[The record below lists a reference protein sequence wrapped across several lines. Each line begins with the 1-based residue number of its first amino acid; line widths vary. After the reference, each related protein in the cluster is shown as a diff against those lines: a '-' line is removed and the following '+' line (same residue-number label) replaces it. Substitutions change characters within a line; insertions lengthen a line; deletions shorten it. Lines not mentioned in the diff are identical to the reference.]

1 MRMRV
6 NILAMMVL
14 WVTAALADVSPRI
27 FHNYTAADGLA
38 DNSAQT
44 IHCTKTGRLVIT
56 TAGQINFFDGSKFSY
71 IDPLDENMYALSE
84 YRGNYHLY
92 FDRFHHIWLKNTH
105 SVTCVDLT
113 IERFSSSIDNV
124 FREFG
129 VNERVNDLFVDSTG
143 VVWLLTEK
151 GLQNVKSKLTIKP
164 RARLNLQD
172 VEVCKKNQVM
182 LFYNNGLM
190 EMYNTETGKKT
201 METRAYTDADA
212 NTYGSSSLLLMGK
225 DKVYQLRNG
234 WKEAIVMS
242 FDLKQNQW
250 KEMLRAPYHLNNMAL
265 RDSILYV
272 PCEYGYWT
280 VNTNTGET
288 RHHEGL
294 KLETGQTLET
304 DINVIA
310 FDRQGGM
317 WAGTERRG
325 LLYSRPFKPPFR
337 VYAWGNPVADHYG
350 AMMDH
355 VNQWPQFRERTVN
368 CVYKD
373 SRGWTW
379 VGTPQ
384 GLQVYRKESDMLPQV
399 YTTKDGLY
407 NNIVHSIV
415 EDAQHNIWVGTSYGI
430 SVVLFNEEGR
440 VHRINSYNKYDHV
453 PNEVFVNGKAMRMPD
468 GTIVMQSLD
477 YVVEFNPNEFST
489 LDNKYAF
496 EIYPKLVQLFV
507 NGIDVN
513 TNTEIEGKRILD
525 RALSRVWG
533 LDLNYNQNSITM
545 VFSALNFFRPQQTYY
560 RVRVVGLDDEWRILT
575 PYDSNGMVDSDGL
588 LHLPLMSLRPGHYE
602 IEVQASMS
610 PDRWETRPYVW
621 NIDINEPWWRSIGV
635 LGLFVLIL
643 AVLFVL
649 NIYYYMKNANL
660 RAKRDSEESMLVK
673 RIYNFVERIEN
684 KQEVLE
690 PSADEISSATTG
702 QMTDLD
708 PQFVKAIEKVKTLVL
723 TERKK
728 KKMNMHRL
736 SYKAGIGTKEFYKL
750 VTENIFKSPRTMIKK
765 ARLEEA
771 EKMLRNTKAPID
783 EIAAQCGFVSANYLI
798 ASFYQK
804 YKTTPQAYRK
814 KR

>member
-1 MRMRV
+1 
-6 NILAMMVL
+6 MV
-14 WVTAALADVSPRI
+14 WVLSVLTAAADVSPRI

-71 IDPLDENMYALSE
+71 IDPLDENIYALSE

-105 SVTCVDLT
+105 SVTCVDLIT
-113 IERFSSSIDNV
+113 ERFSASIDDV

-143 VVWLLTEK
+143 VVWLLTEQ
-151 GLQNVKSKLTIKP
+151 GLHNVKSKLTIKP
-164 RARLNLQD
+164 HPKLNLQD
-172 VEVCKKNQVM
+172 VELCGKNQVM

-190 EMYNTETGKKT
+190 EMYSTETGKKIR
-201 METRAYTDADA
+201 ETRAYTDADA

-234 WKEAIVMS
+234 WKDAIVLS
-242 FDLKQNQW
+242 YDIKQNAW
-250 KEMLRAPYHLNNMAL
+250 REILRTPYHMNNMAL
-265 RDSILYV
+265 KNDSLLFV
-272 PCEYGYWT
+272 PCEYGYWLA
-280 VNTNTGET
+280 NTNTGAT
-288 RHHEGL
+288 THYEGL
-294 KLETGQTLET
+294 LLETGHVMET

-337 VYAWGNPVADHYG
+337 VYAWGNAEADRLG
-350 AMMDH
+350 GMMDH
-355 VNQWPQFRERTVN
+355 VNEWPRFRERTVN
-368 CVYKD
+368 CIYKD

-407 NNIVHSIV
+407 NNIVHSVV
-415 EDAQHNIWVGTSYGI
+415 EDAKHNIWVGTSYGI
-430 SVVLFNEEGR
+430 SVVLFNAEGR
-440 VHRINSYNKYDHV
+440 VHRINSYNQYDHI
-453 PNEVFVNGKAMRMPD
+453 PNEVFVNGKAMRLPD
-468 GTIVMQSLD
+468 GTIAMQSLD
-477 YVVEFNPNEFST
+477 HVVVFNPSDFTT
-489 LDNKYAF
+489 LYNNYSF
-496 EIYPKLVQLFV
+496 EIFPKLVQLFV
-507 NGIDVN
+507 NGVDVN
-513 TNTEIEGKRILD
+513 TNTEIDGKRILD
-525 RALSRVWG
+525 RALSRVWR

-575 PYDSNGMVDSDGL
+575 PYDTNGIVDKNGL

-610 PDRWETRPYVW
+610 PDDWDTRPYVW
-621 NIDINEPWWRSIGV
+621 EIDINEPWWRSIGMFGLMGV
-635 LGLFVLIL
+635 LLTVLL
-643 AVLFVL
+643 LV
-649 NIYYYMKNANL
+649 NIFYYMKNANL
-660 RAKRDSEESMLVK
+660 RAQRDSEESMLVK
-673 RIYNFVERIEN
+673 RIYRFVERIEN
-684 KQEVLE
+684 REEVLE
-690 PSADEISSATTG
+690 PAADEISAATVE

-708 PQFVKAIEKVKTLVL
+708 PQFVKAIEKVKMLVL

-728 KKMNMHRL
+728 KKMTMHRL
-736 SYKAGIGTKEFYKL
+736 SYKAGIGNKEFYKL
-750 VTENIFKSPRTMIKK
+750 VTENIFKSPRVMIKK

-771 EKMLRNTKAPID
+771 EKMLRNTKATID
-783 EIAAQCGFVSANYLI
+783 EIAEHCGFVSANYFI

-804 YKTTPQAYRK
+804 YKTTPQAYRN
-814 KR
+814 RR

>member
-1 MRMRV
+1 
-6 NILAMMVL
+6 
-14 WVTAALADVSPRI
+14 
-27 FHNYTAADGLA
+27 
-38 DNSAQT
+38 
-44 IHCTKTGRLVIT
+44 
-56 TAGQINFFDGSKFSY
+56 
-71 IDPLDENMYALSE
+71 
-84 YRGNYHLY
+84 
-92 FDRFHHIWLKNTH
+92 
-105 SVTCVDLT
+105 
-113 IERFSSSIDNV
+113 
-124 FREFG
+124 
-129 VNERVNDLFVDSTG
+129 
-143 VVWLLTEK
+143 
-151 GLQNVKSKLTIKP
+151 
-164 RARLNLQD
+164 
-172 VEVCKKNQVM
+172 
-182 LFYNNGLM
+182 
-190 EMYNTETGKKT
+190 
-201 METRAYTDADA
+201 
-212 NTYGSSSLLLMGK
+212 
-225 DKVYQLRNG
+225 
-234 WKEAIVMS
+234 
-242 FDLKQNQW
+242 
-250 KEMLRAPYHLNNMAL
+250 MLRAPYHLNNMAL

-384 GLQVYRKESDMLPQV
+384 GLQVYRKDSDMLPQV

-407 NNIVHSIV
+407 NNIVHSVV
-415 EDAQHNIWVGTSYGI
+415 EDVNHNIWVGTSYGI

-453 PNEVFVNGKAMRMPD
+453 PNEVFVNGKAMRLPD
-468 GTIVMQSLD
+468 GNIVMQSLD
-477 YVVEFNPNEFST
+477 YVVEFNPNNFTT
-489 LDNKYAF
+489 LANRYEF
-496 EIYPKLVQLFV
+496 EIFPKLVQLFV
-507 NGIDVN
+507 NGVDVN
-513 TNTEIEGKRILD
+513 TNTEIDGKKILD
-525 RALSRVWG
+525 RALSRVWT

-560 RVRVVGLDDEWRILT
+560 RVRVVGLNDDDWRVLT

-602 IEVQASMS
+602 VEVQASMS

-621 NIDINEPWWRSIGV
+621 NIDINEPWWRTTGV
-635 LGLFVLIL
+635 FGLFMLVL
-643 AVLFVL
+643 AVLFMV
-649 NIYYYMKNANL
+649 NVVYYMKNANL
-660 RAKRDSEESMLVK
+660 RAQRNSEENMLVR
-673 RIYNFVERIEN
+673 RIYGFIDRVED
-684 KQEVLE
+684 KTQVLE
-690 PSADEISSATTG
+690 PAAEEYSAAVTG
-702 QMTDLD
+702 QMMELD
-708 PQFVKAIEKVKTLVL
+708 PQFIKAMEKVRMLVL

-728 KKMNMHRL
+728 KKMTMRRL
-736 SYKAGIGTKEFYKL
+736 SNAAGVNAKDFYQL
-750 VTENIFKSPRTMIKK
+750 VSANIFKSPRVLMKK
-765 ARLEEA
+765 SRLEEA

-783 EIAAQCGFVSANYLI
+783 EIAAHCGFVSANYLI